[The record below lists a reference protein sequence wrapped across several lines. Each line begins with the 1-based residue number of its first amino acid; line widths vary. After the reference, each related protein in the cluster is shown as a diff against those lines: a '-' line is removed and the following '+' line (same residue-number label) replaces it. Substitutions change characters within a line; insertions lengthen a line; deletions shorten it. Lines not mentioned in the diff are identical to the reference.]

1 MRRMDGVSAFMLAQE
16 KPGAFMHTLKIS
28 VLDTKNM
35 DEPWCFDRFRESVA
49 RRMHLAPMFR
59 WKFQRVPLGLH
70 HPVWIDD
77 VDFDLDYHLRRVAC
91 PAPGDRQAL
100 CKLISQIYAWPLDQS
115 KPLWLCWVIEGLED
129 GSVVLVNLL
138 HHAYTDGTGAAR
150 LMETFYSISTGE
162 EPEAQPW
169 QPRKPPGRLKLIAD
183 ALWDLPQ
190 TLWHGV
196 PKVGRGIVNVR
207 RLRRYYKR
215 SGKELPPSVLRD
227 GRDSPFNVMLGHG
240 RTFVFETYDLDVIR
254 ATSKAFKVT
263 INDLFVAAA
272 AGAYRRF
279 MQQRGYDVDSGPLVT
294 AIPVSQRPPRE
305 KDDMLGNMT
314 STDFLA
320 MPIHMPDA
328 EDRLRESHRVGVR
341 MKEHLA
347 HAEGLDLSSL
357 LELTPPL
364 LLRVMDWWVARSGGK
379 TGIWGNAA
387 LSNVPGPREPLHM
400 GHLRVK
406 NWISMGQIFH
416 GLGLNTTVWSY
427 AGQFNL
433 SILADKNL
441 LPDGWELVSY
451 FTEAFDEYAAL
462 AGLTSSRNRSQ
473 DQDIHEQS

>member
-1 MRRMDGVSAFMLAQE
+1 
-16 KPGAFMHTLKIS
+16 MHTLKIS
-28 VLDTKNM
+28 VLDPTDM
-35 DEPWCFDRFRESVA
+35 DVPWSFEQFRASVA
-49 RRMHLAPMFR
+49 RRMHLLPMFR
-59 WKFQRVPLGLH
+59 WKFKRVPFGLH
-70 HPVWIDD
+70 HPVWVDD

-91 PAPGDRQAL
+91 PAPGDKQAL

-115 KPLWLCWVIEGLED
+115 KPLWLCWVVEGMDD

-150 LMETFYSISTGE
+150 LMETFYSIATE
-162 EPEAQPW
+162 AEPEAVAWEPEH
-169 QPRKPPGRLKLIAD
+169 PPGKLQLMAR
-183 ALWDLPQ
+183 ALWDLPP
-190 TLWHGV
+190 TLWRGI
-196 PKVGRGIVNVR
+196 PKVGRGLVNVR

-215 SGKELPPSVLRD
+215 SGKALPPSALRD

-272 AGAYRRF
+272 AGAYRDF
-279 MQQRGYDVDSGPLVT
+279 MEARGYDVDSGPLVT
-294 AIPVSQRPPRE
+294 AIPVSQRPPRHE
-305 KDDMLGNMT
+305 DDMMGNMT
-314 STDFLA
+314 STDFLS
-320 MPIHMPDA
+320 MPIHLADPL
-328 EDRLRESHRVGVR
+328 ERLHESHRVGVT

-364 LLRVMDWWVARSGGK
+364 LLRLMDWWVARNGGK
-379 TGIWGNAA
+379 VGIWGNAA
-387 LSNVPGPREPLHM
+387 LSNVPGPRSPLYM
-400 GHLRVK
+400 GKIPVR

-433 SILADKNL
+433 SILADNRL
-441 LPDGWELVSY
+441 LPDGWELIGY
-451 FTEAFDEYAAL
+451 FTQSFNQYARL
-462 AGLTSSRNRSQ
+462 A
-473 DQDIHEQS
+473 EQSLPGGEEPHVQS